1 MTHPPYPG
9 PYPQPEKKKSPIAL
23 FGCLGC
29 SGLILVILV
38 VVGIMALG
46 SDSDG
51 SSSDDSVAAADTAD
65 TADDSGD
72 ADETDEGSAEDGAAD
87 DLPGLNERVE
97 VGDLAIT
104 VTGVEGGITEAS
116 DVLGDY
122 TADGQYVAVSI
133 TAENTGSEPTYFESN
148 GQKLYD
154 ADSRQFGHDTDATIA
169 MDEGP
174 FLGELNPG
182 QSGDF
187 TVVFDIPADAEFDHI
202 EVSDDLFGLGESTT
216 ISLKG

>member
-9 PYPQPEKKKSPIAL
+9 PQPQPPKKKSPIAL

-38 VVGIMALG
+38 AVGIMALG
-46 SDSDG
+46 SDGDSG
-51 SSSDDSVAAADTAD
+51 RSDDGAASAD

-72 ADETDEGSAEDGAAD
+72 ADEAASD
-87 DLPGLNERVE
+87 MAGLNERIE
-97 VGDLAIT
+97 LGDLAFT
-104 VTGVEGGITEAS
+104 VTGVEGGIAEAS
-116 DVLGDY
+116 SVLDDY

-133 TAENTGSEPTYFESN
+133 TAENIGNEPTYFENN

-154 ADSRQFGHDTDATIA
+154 TEGRQFGHDTEATIA
-169 MDEGP
+169 MDDGP
-174 FLGELNPG
+174 MMGELNPG

-202 EVSDDLFGLGESTT
+202 ELGDSLFGDGESATVD
-216 ISLKG
+216 LKG